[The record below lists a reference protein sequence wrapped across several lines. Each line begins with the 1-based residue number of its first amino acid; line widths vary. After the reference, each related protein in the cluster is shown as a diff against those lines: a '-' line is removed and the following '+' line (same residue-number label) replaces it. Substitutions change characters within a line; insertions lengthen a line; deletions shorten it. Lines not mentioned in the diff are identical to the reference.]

1 MVINDKLKGEFYRT
15 PMTKLSS
22 RRNIVNKLNEL
33 IDYFNNISNILN
45 ESFDSISDERSR
57 MIVELVKIQEKI
69 LHFKYIVSNFNLE
82 VDQHI
87 YERLQQTISNFDNV
101 VIQFTNKYSDN
112 LFDHNGSIADAIDGS
127 STALLREWNKS
138 VNSLSSTLGIQWYG
152 GKISEKSILNKLN
165 NVIHVVK
172 MNNYEGNNHEDY
184 INSGLILEVFVYT
197 TAGMIWL
204 VLGENG
210 LYGHNF
216 YVKYQSPNMNYNIK
230 LGGKTFN
237 SRKGYDLNRVDFDFI
252 LSDLIGV
259 AAGDV
264 YIKFCTNIPANN
276 ESGKS
281 VYLLNGLN
289 SFKCYENLRNV
300 IDFTNGALYQDNKDL
315 AFYQQSDVYLKGLMN
330 TGAHI
335 NTVNIINLVE
345 KNYPVPEI
353 NDSKIE
359 EYNSYFRS
367 VADTKSTKYSINTMN
382 PVGNAMTGVPEEYS
396 GIIIDNSE
404 DVVNVGYISTNEK
417 KNMNIKDKPDY
428 VKGDLNINML
438 DYRSVGD
445 VSMKIDSEE
454 MVIIEDTDK
463 SSKALSENPFG
474 KFDTSKT
481 VVRNWASNDTRTMD
495 KIEYRKRFIKDIFN
509 VKDKLSK
516 SYVHSNAESVELKL
530 NEYTI
535 VASSK
540 DNSGLLYSTDNG
552 RTWVQSDQTSGSFQC
567 LTVTNDGTIIAGGDI
582 GLWYSKDGGKTWT
595 QSNITS
601 GDFNRLTVTND
612 GTVIAAGGDIG
623 LWYSK
628 DNGKTW
634 IQSNQTSDG
643 FYCLIVSNDGTVIA
657 AGGDIGLWYSIDNG
671 RTWTQSNITS
681 GRFYCLIVANDGTV
695 IAGSYGDGGLLYS
708 TDNGKTWIQSNR
720 TIGHFECL
728 TVANDGTVIAG
739 ANGDGG
745 LYYSEDNGRTWTR
758 SNITSGT
765 FYSLTVADDGTII
778 TCGLNIGLY
787 YSTDNGKTWTR
798 SNITSR
804 SFSCSTVAN
813 DGTIIASGYKVGI
826 YYSTDNGRTWTQ
838 SNITSGYF
846 KSLLNCVAKLRH
858 PLKNVETITLGK
870 YKIFNHYKGL
880 MYQNTKTNTF
890 QLTSFDETY
899 HFSSY
904 CKHNDSTIYLGTK
917 SGILKVELTKNNE
930 LVFTR
935 TNIVGGEIGS
945 FVKFNNGIVY
955 AFRMNSPIFI
965 KNTDGG
971 IGNNRYFLKD
981 YMYVY
986 YEGVWYEFTDLC
998 NNVLGIDATEINK
1011 ISYESSN
1018 SLITLFQDNPNIVN
1032 SVYKQSEN
1040 SAIIFKNQNGK
1051 LNHFT
1056 LVGDTIKGV
1065 FLPLVRIDVNSIES
1079 SPKYTFDLS
1088 DSTKLI
1094 YSKYDNYLI
1103 ISGLNVQ
1110 GTYKYQIYNMISKK
1124 YEDLSDSTLYNKI
1137 FKPSNNRYETTLCV
1151 KNKTFTNINYFAED
1165 CLLIVLPTGKRLFL
1179 QDPNNIINIGVGPND
1194 LVYIISIIRDITT
1207 IQIID
1212 INGKNIETA
1221 ELTDYTDLDGYLH
1234 STMSVN
1240 IDSDGIVVTDICSV
1254 NNLIESYNSVVLYP
1268 PKNEKSSISMG
1279 FTANQLK
1286 K

>member
-1 MVINDKLKGEFYRT
+1 MVINDKLKGEFYRA

-112 LFDHNGSIADAIDGS
+112 LFDHNGSIADAVDGS
-127 STALLREWNKS
+127 STSILREWNKS

-152 GKISEKSILNKLN
+152 GKISEKSVLNKLN

-252 LSDLIGV
+252 LSDLIGSV
-259 AAGDV
+259 SGDV

-289 SFKCYENLRNV
+289 SFKCYENLRNA

-330 TGAHI
+330 TGTHI

-367 VADTKSTKYSINTMN
+367 VAYTKSTKYSITTMN
-382 PVGNAMTGVPEEYS
+382 PVGNSMTGVPEEYS
-396 GIIIDNSE
+396 GIVIDNSE
-404 DVVNVGYISTNEK
+404 DVVNTGYISTNEK
-417 KNMNIKDKPDY
+417 KNVNVKDKPDY
-428 VKGDLNINML
+428 VKGDLNVNML

-454 MVIIEDTDK
+454 MVVIEDADK

-509 VKDKLSK
+509 VKDKLNK
-516 SYVHSNAESVELKL
+516 SYVHRDNESVELKL
-530 NEYTI
+530 
-535 VASSK
+535 K
-540 DNSGLLYSTDNG
+540 DYLVIAGGGNGLYYSTDN
-552 RTWVQSDQTSGSFQC
+552 
-567 LTVTNDGTIIAGGDI
+567 
-582 GLWYSKDGGKTWT
+582 GKTWT
-595 QSNITS
+595 QSNINS
-601 GDFNRLTVTND
+601 GNFL
-612 GTVIAAGGDIG
+612 
-623 LWYSK
+623 
-628 DNGKTW
+628 
-634 IQSNQTSDG
+634 
-643 FYCLIVSNDGTVIA
+643 
-657 AGGDIGLWYSIDNG
+657 
-671 RTWTQSNITS
+671 
-681 GRFYCLIVANDGTV
+681 
-695 IAGSYGDGGLLYS
+695 
-708 TDNGKTWIQSNR
+708 
-720 TIGHFECL
+720 CL

-739 ANGDGG
+739 SDSRGLHYSTDNGKTWIRSNITNGTFRSLIVANDGTVIAGG
-745 LYYSEDNGRTWTR
+745 LYYSEDNGRTWTH
-758 SNITSGT
+758 SNMNTII
-765 FYSLTVADDGTII
+765 YSLTVANDGTVIVGSI
-778 TCGLNIGLY
+778 VGLY
-787 YSTDNGKTWTR
+787 YSTDNGKTWIQSNKIDVPFQCLIVANDGTVIAGGANRNVGLYYSEDNGRTWIQSNKIDAPFQRLIVANDGTVIAGGADRNVGLYYSEDNGRTWIRSNMSNIISSSLTVANDGTVIVGSYGNGLYYSTNNGRTWTR
-798 SNITSR
+798 SNITSG
-804 SFSCSTVAN
+804 N
-813 DGTIIASGYKVGI
+813 
-826 YYSTDNGRTWTQ
+826 
-838 SNITSGYF
+838 F
-846 KSLLNCVAKLRH
+846 KSLLTNDIKFYR
-858 PLKNVETITLGK
+858 PLKNVETITLEK

-880 MYQNTKTNTF
+880 MYQNTETNTF

-904 CKHNDSTIYLGTK
+904 CKYNDSTIYLGTK

-945 FVKFNNGIVY
+945 FVKFNNGIIY

-965 KNTDGG
+965 ENTDGG

-998 NNVLGIDATEINK
+998 NNVLGIDTTEINK

-1018 SLITLFQDNPNIVN
+1018 SLITLFQDNPSIVN

-1065 FLPLVRIDVNSIES
+1065 FLPLVRIDLNSVET

-1088 DSTKLI
+1088 DTTKLI

-1110 GTYKYQIYNMISKK
+1110 GSYKYQIYNMISKK

-1151 KNKTFTNINYFAED
+1151 KNNTFTNINYFAED

-1179 QDPNNIINIGVGPND
+1179 QDPTNIINIGVGPND
-1194 LVYIISIIRDITT
+1194 LVYITSIIKDVAT

-1234 STMSVN
+1234 STMSAT

-1268 PKNEKSSISMG
+1268 PKNDKSSIFMG